1 MKALTYIFFPI
12 VLFFFTGQN
21 NNSFDIATA
30 EKARENSNLTL
41 EGTWE
46 LVDYHNYVDNEVAE
60 TYGHKEGYRQVKMFT
75 KTRIMWTR
83 KVPLDSTEFF
93 GYGTYKIVDGNLVES
108 LEYGSAAVL
117 KAIDTMRIF
126 SFELILKEDSFSQIE
141 IGPEGDRIFSENYKR
156 IE

>member
-1 MKALTYIFFPI
+1 MKTTLYFFLPLF
-12 VLFFFTGQN
+12 LFFTDNHNYSSIQTTS
-21 NNSFDIATA
+21 NSILS
-30 EKARENSNLTL
+30 EEEGLTL

-60 TYGHKEGYRQVKMFT
+60 TYGHREGYRQVKMFT
-75 KTRIMWTR
+75 KTRIMWSR
-83 KVPLDSTEFF
+83 KVPIDSTEYF
-93 GYGTYKIVDGNLVES
+93 GYGTYKIVDDNLVES

-126 SFELILKEDSFSQIE
+126 SFELILTKDTYSQIE

>member
-1 MKALTYIFFPI
+1 MKTALYFFLPIF
-12 VLFFFTGQN
+12 LFFSEKQDFESIESNAIDNIT
-21 NNSFDIATA
+21 DA
-30 EKARENSNLTL
+30 EGLTL

-46 LVDYHNYVDNEVAE
+46 LVNYHNYVDNEVSE
-60 TYGHKEGYRQVKMFT
+60 TQGHKEGYRQVKMFT
-75 KTRIMWTR
+75 KTRIMWSR

-93 GYGTYKIVDGNLVES
+93 GYGTYKIADGHLIES

-141 IGPEGDRIFSENYKR
+141 IGPEGDRIFSENYVR